1 MVKGTDIRKAL
12 GKTVRELR
20 LDKNLSQEKLAEL
33 ASLDRSYIS
42 EIENPEKTASII
54 TVYKL
59 ALAVDH
65 KPSALLQKMEVY
77 FEFDE

>member
-1 MVKGTDIRKAL
+1 MVKGIDIRKAL

-42 EIENPEKTASII
+42 EIENADKTASII
-54 TVYKL
+54 TVYKIAL
-59 ALAVDH
+59 ALDY
-65 KPSALLQKMEVY
+65 KPSILLQKMETY
-77 FEFDE
+77 FEFEE

>member
-1 MVKGTDIRKAL
+1 MVKRTDIRKAL
-12 GKTVRELR
+12 GKTVREIR

-42 EIENPEKTASII
+42 EIENAEKTASIL

-59 ALAVDH
+59 ALALDH
-65 KPSALLQKMEVY
+65 KPSALLQEMEKY
-77 FEFDE
+77 FNFS